1 MRVNSTAINSIIIAS
16 IKIDHHHIP
25 CVLKAHHHHLD
36 HHDNPHCY
44 KLIPIQ
50 ATAAAQRIGRLFGLV
65 RYNDDEDDDDGS
77 DDSDDDNVDNDVD
90 DVNDDDD
97 GVDDDDDDDV
107 DDDDDDDSGGEL
119 QNIGQLFPAAQTVH
133 HRFFPF
139 SWIKFSYI
147 GA

>member
-65 RYNDDEDDDDGS
+65 RYNDDDDDD
-77 DDSDDDNVDNDVD
+77 NLA
-90 DVNDDDD
+90 NDDDD
-97 GVDDDDDDDV
+97 ANDEDDCVDDDYVDD

>member
-36 HHDNPHCY
+36 PHHNPHCY

-65 RYNDDEDDDDGS
+65 RYNDDD
-77 DDSDDDNVDNDVD
+77 
-90 DVNDDDD
+90 
-97 GVDDDDDDDV
+97 
-107 DDDDDDDSGGEL
+107 
-119 QNIGQLFPAAQTVH
+119 
-133 HRFFPF
+133 
-139 SWIKFSYI
+139 
-147 GA
+147 